1 MFLLSSVGRA
11 GGSDYKGKNIDKK
24 VSDFGSET
32 VYSSLAQSVE
42 RVEVITKENTDRC
55 FPVCNRKR
63 ESSLAQSVERL
74 TVNQDVTGSSPV
86 GGAI

>member
-1 MFLLSSVGRA
+1 M
-11 GGSDYKGKNIDKK
+11 
-24 VSDFGSET
+24 
-32 VYSSLAQSVE
+32 
-42 RVEVITKENTDRC
+42 EVITKENTDRC

-86 GGAI
+86 GGAKKNLGRGTSRPSFFVQ

>member
-1 MFLLSSVGRA
+1 M
-11 GGSDYKGKNIDKK
+11 
-24 VSDFGSET
+24 
-32 VYSSLAQSVE
+32 
-42 RVEVITKENTDRC
+42 EVITKENTDRW

-86 GGAI
+86 GGAKKPVNSTFTGFIYFYDWAVC